1 VRRWAPY
8 VNMGRGRPLAI
19 WWHRKGLTL
28 AAGEDKRLT
37 KKKIAWAKDRLC
49 LKWWVVLRAGGEP
62 VP

>member
-1 VRRWAPY
+1 M
-8 VNMGRGRPLAI
+8 NMGRGRPLAI